1 MALIL
6 ISIASLSIIS
16 YLGYRVWFLAGAL
29 ADSQE
34 YVEVLE
40 TTNEFMY
47 SRIEKSY
54 DAMKQIDRLGAFES
68 EDEAGTTFSLLNE
81 VVTELKEEFDGSSEE
96 KK

>member
-40 TTNEFMY
+40 STNEYMY

-81 VVTELKEEFDGSSEE
+81 VITELKDEFDGSSEE

>member
-1 MALIL
+1 MVLIL

-40 TTNEFMY
+40 TTNEYMY

-81 VVTELKEEFDGSSEE
+81 VITELKDEFDGSSEE

>member
-34 YVEVLE
+34 YVEALE
-40 TTNEFMY
+40 STNEYMY

-68 EDEAGTTFSLLNE
+68 EDEAGTTFQLLKQVIDELNE
-81 VVTELKEEFDGSSEE
+81 EFENGTEE

>member
-40 TTNEFMY
+40 TTNEYMY

-81 VVTELKEEFDGSSEE
+81 VITELKEEFDGSSEE